1 MDASLKA
8 MLSSRYFFTKGVKA
22 NDEYEQFWIRYKP
35 GRVVRKHLSKYGRN
49 DLRVKLCAVGLLLLL
64 ALSVYAGP
72 VALLLALGSIGM
84 AWMLFSLF
92 NLLSPTHI
100 LLSETG
106 LQLHWLRSFCNVA
119 GPIVGWDRLSHL
131 SIAPVK
137 NTFGSVDAALE
148 FNVLANGIPLKQRM
162 LYALFAPNMT
172 SGWWRG
178 ERCKIMLK
186 LDGIASSDDRKR
198 LQMALKK
205 FLPSYRI
212 DSSVTDELNLAIRV
226 ESYTDL
232 WLDALSSSKRIR
244 QEMLEPGTHILG
256 GKYVVVRHI
265 GGGGQAVVYEATE
278 RVSAGNG
285 AIGETPV
292 ILKEFVLPA
301 HAGVNVRKR
310 VLSNIQREAQILKEL
325 HCENIVRFID
335 FFVDDQR
342 AYLVLERIDGL
353 TLQDYV
359 ENSGAFTERD
369 TVAMAL
375 QMCEILKN
383 LHSSVPPVIH
393 RDFTPDNLM
402 IDKNKRLKL
411 IDFNVAEHLE
421 ASDTNSVVGKHAYI
435 PPEQFRGKASEHSDI
450 YAMGATM
457 FFLLTAQEPEAISV
471 SVPRQFN
478 CSISN
483 ELDAIVRKATAQDVK
498 DRFDSWSSV
507 QKELLQLWNG
517 RYGGSHP
524 D

>member
-8 MLSSRYFFTKGVKA
+8 MLSNRYFFTKGVKA

-35 GRVVRKHLSKYGRN
+35 VRVIRKHLSKYSRH
-49 DLRVKLCAVGLLLLL
+49 DLPVKLAIVGLLL
-64 ALSVYAGP
+64 ALSVYTGP
-72 VALLLALGSIGM
+72 MVVLTALCSIGIL
-84 AWMLFSLF
+84 WLLFSVY
-92 NLLSPTHI
+92 NLLSPTHVF
-100 LLSETG
+100 LSETG
-106 LQLHWLRSFCNVA
+106 LQLHWLRSFCNVS
-119 GPIVGWDRLSHL
+119 GPVVGWDRLSHV
-131 SIAPVK
+131 SIAPIK
-137 NTFGSVDAALE
+137 SSFGAVDAALE
-148 FNVLANGIPLKQRM
+148 FNVLANGIPIKQRL
-162 LYALFAPNMT
+162 LYALLAPNMT
-172 SGWWRG
+172 SGWMKG
-178 ERCKIMLK
+178 ERCRIMLK

-244 QEMLEPGTHILG
+244 QEMLEPGAHILG
-256 GKYVVVRHI
+256 GKYVVVRHL
-265 GGGGQAVVYEATE
+265 GGGGQSVVYEAME

-285 AIGETPV
+285 EVSETPV
-292 ILKEFVLPA
+292 VLKEFVLPA

-310 VLSNIQREAQILKEL
+310 VLSNIQREAKLLKEL

-342 AYLVLERIDGL
+342 AYLVLERIDGV
-353 TLQDYV
+353 TLQDCV
-359 ENSGAFTERD
+359 ENTGAFTEKE

-402 IDKNKRLKL
+402 LDKKRSLKL

-421 ASDTNSVVGKHAYI
+421 SSDINTVVGKHAYI
-435 PPEQFRGKASEHSDI
+435 PPEQFRGKASPQSDI

-471 SVPRQFN
+471 SVPRQVN

-483 ELDAIVRKATAQDVK
+483 ELDAIVSKATAQDVN
-498 DRFDSWSSV
+498 DRFDSWSSL
-507 QKELLQLWNG
+507 QKELLQLWNA
-517 RYGGSHP
+517 RYLDSH
-524 D
+524 